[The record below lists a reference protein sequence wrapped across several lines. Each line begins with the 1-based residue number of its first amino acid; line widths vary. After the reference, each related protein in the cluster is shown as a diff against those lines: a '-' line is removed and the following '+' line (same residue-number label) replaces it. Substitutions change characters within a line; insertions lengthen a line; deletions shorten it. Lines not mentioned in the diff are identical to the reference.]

1 MARSK
6 KSGRPWKG
14 GKSLSTKRSE
24 ARSHSGLPENHHA
37 MLAISTAAITLV
49 EEARQTSLHDHGL
62 WNEHAQLRKNP
73 VHFVSAGR
81 TDPLNDHPT
90 KEESSES
97 NSNDKET
104 MLKLSL
110 ETQDGMRSS
119 DLVLHNSPTQNYD
132 KFNEE
137 GSQTF
142 HLDIIEDKT
151 TKNSHCSH
159 AVVSNQ
165 PSSPDSS
172 SSEEVIL
179 FRGRREREGHG
190 FKAKEM
196 LREQEVHHTTES
208 KPPSLSADE
217 DYLSTDYLQSS
228 RSRKRGRRKG
238 HTQYETGDEDIVAD
252 YINNMRDS
260 GELDCLFDEI
270 GGNQREL
277 GARDTEVVFSCSD
290 SDTKHNRPQDTNR
303 AAGSQAPQHKKHYFK
318 SIEDTWRHTEDPEDE
333 DALVDLIAAQDLSSS
348 SDVAADTQT
357 PESNLPDTR
366 PARRYGANKQEE
378 FDFMD
383 WSTAHIRS
391 KKGKGYRTQVPFNN
405 DDSDL
410 ELQLQVAW
418 KSDRMRKKERKRQ
431 REELRSLGML
441 QKNAKPDDLRTKYPS
456 GMSIEQV
463 GEEIERFL
471 HSGNEVYEPLERI
484 SYYGNKA
491 NADSIFTSRL
501 SFPPMD
507 LHARKLIHELAN
519 KFNIKSKS
527 TGKADQRRPTLYRT
541 IRTLPYAE
549 IPFQNALRQI
559 QRRFLPR
566 LDTKGKRNSKLS
578 TTRGQTLGAAGYR
591 EGEVVGAS
599 APELGVD
606 NRGRAMLERMGWSCG
621 TALGSIDN
629 KGILQP
635 VTQTMKKSKAGLG

>member
-1 MARSK
+1 MARPK

-14 GKSLSTKRSE
+14 GKSVSTKRPE
-24 ARSHSGLPENHHA
+24 TRSHSGLPENSHA

-81 TDPLNDHPT
+81 TDPLKDYPT
-90 KEESSES
+90 KAKSSES
-97 NSNDKET
+97 NSSDKET

-110 ETQDGMRSS
+110 ETQNGMRSS
-119 DLVLHNSPTQNYD
+119 DLILDDSPTQKCD
-132 KFNEE
+132 KFNEK

-142 HLDIIEDKT
+142 YFDITGDKT
-151 TKNSHCSH
+151 PKRSHCSQ
-159 AVVSNQ
+159 AVVSNR
-165 PSSPDSS
+165 PSYPDST

-179 FRGRREREGHG
+179 FRGRREWEGQG
-190 FKAKEM
+190 FKAQEL
-196 LREQEVHHTTES
+196 LREQAVHHTTES
-208 KPPSLSADE
+208 PHQALSADE
-217 DYLSTDYLQSS
+217 YYLSTDLQSS
-228 RSRKRGRRKG
+228 RSRKRGKRMGQK
-238 HTQYETGDEDIVAD
+238 QDETSDEDIVAD

-260 GELDCLFDEI
+260 GELDCLFDKI

-277 GARDTEVVFSCSD
+277 GAHDTEVVFSCSD
-290 SDTKHNRPQDTNR
+290 SDVKHNRPQDTNR
-303 AAGSQAPQHKKHYFK
+303 TTGNQAPQHGRRYCK
-318 SIEDTWRHTEDPEDE
+318 STEGTLRHTEDPEDE
-333 DALVDLIAAQDLSSS
+333 DALVELIAAQDLSSS
-348 SDVAADTQT
+348 SDVAAETQT
-357 PESNLPDTR
+357 PEPNFPHTR
-366 PARRYGANKQEE
+366 PSRSYGANKQEE

-391 KKGKGYRTQVPFNN
+391 KKGKGYRSQVPFNN

-410 ELQLQVAW
+410 EVQLQVAW
-418 KSDRMRKKERKRQ
+418 KNDRMRKKERKRQ

-441 QKNAKPDDLRTKYPS
+441 RRNAKPDDLRTKYPS

-471 HSGNEVYEPLERI
+471 RSGDEVYDSLART
-484 SYYGNKA
+484 SYYGNKV
-491 NADSIFTSRL
+491 NTNSIFTSRL

-507 LHARKLIHELAN
+507 LHARKLIHELAS

-541 IRTLPYAE
+541 VRTLSYAE
-549 IPFQNALRQI
+549 LPFQYALGQI

-566 LDTKGKRNSKLS
+566 LDNKGKRNSKPS
-578 TTRGQTLGAAGYR
+578 ATRCQNHGAASYH

-606 NRGRAMLERMGWSCG
+606 NRGRAMLERMGWSRG
-621 TALGSIDN
+621 TALGAIDN
-629 KGILQP
+629 QGILQP